1 MSGYGAALALT
12 LAVEV
17 PIVAAFFPGRRLAM
31 AALAAAA
38 TTATHLF
45 MNFVLPG
52 LLPPGAWLLTGE
64 AVATVAEA
72 AAYALATRNLPRA
85 LVASGLANLASF
97 LAGLW
102 LLA

>member
-1 MSGYGAALALT
+1 MSGYAAALALT

-17 PIVAAFFPGRRLAM
+17 PLVAALFPGRRLRM
-31 AALAAAA
+31 AALAAVA

-45 MNFVLPG
+45 MGFGLPR
-52 LLPPGAWLLTGE
+52 LVAPGAWLLAGE
-64 AVATVAEA
+64 AFATAAEA

-97 LAGLW
+97 LAGAW
-102 LLA
+102 LLG